1 MVTQNTCNTMS
12 MFTYVT
18 DKTTHILG
26 VVGMVRCGCT
36 LVLDSSTFSVVK
48 IPLTSL

>member
-1 MVTQNTCNTMS
+1 MVTQNNAMS
-12 MFTYVT
+12 TLPYVT
-18 DKTTHILG
+18 DRATHILG
-26 VVGMVRCGCT
+26 VVGVVRCGCT